1 MQELLENSLEVSMR
15 RKSLCG
21 FGGVLIKGSENTSSC
36 ERGIYLRNLSL
47 LSLSYCDFFSIFL
60 MMYETTIGTFKNI
73 PIITLPASFCS
84 IMLVVLNKYTCSTLD
99 HYNRIALLTPIMM
112 VHLLTVPDEDTSEDC
127 NEEAQRQRLYSDIEK
142 ASNASNAQ
150 QLYRDIKSASN
161 ASNAQRLSYSDLEIK
176 NASKAQQLFS
186 DIEIKNALI
195 PQRLYSEIEIMMAS
209 DASTQRLYSDIE
221 IENAWSALTAQ
232 QLYTSANRKHLIR
245 VMHLIMAVI

>member
-73 PIITLPASFCS
+73 SIITLTASFCS

-127 NEEAQRQRLYSDIEK
+127 NEEAQLQRLYSDIEK

-176 NASKAQQLFS
+176 NASKAQQL
-186 DIEIKNALI
+186 
-195 PQRLYSEIEIMMAS
+195 
-209 DASTQRLYSDIE
+209 YSDIVNCNNPPNTLNTCQE
-221 IENAWSALTAQ
+221 IYSDIKNSSHASHGQQLLNDFKNASKAQ
-232 QLYTSANRKHLIR
+232 QLYAQ
-245 VMHLIMAVI
+245 

>member
-1 MQELLENSLEVSMR
+1 
-15 RKSLCG
+15 
-21 FGGVLIKGSENTSSC
+21 
-36 ERGIYLRNLSL
+36 
-47 LSLSYCDFFSIFL
+47 
-60 MMYETTIGTFKNI
+60 MMYESTIATFKNI

-142 ASNASNAQ
+142 LSNASNAQ
-150 QLYRDIKSASN
+150 QLYRDIKS

-176 NASKAQQLFS
+176 NASKAQQLCS

-232 QLYTSANRKHLIR
+232 QLYTSSNRKHLIC